1 MSISEVDG
9 KCELIVIFSSTEEP
23 PECVMVSDYDNY
35 TSETLQQYEPPSDDF
50 SVSFGFKSTKQILTN
65 LTADEAIDKF
75 YDLFRTECT
84 VTGAGSIYFQDSN
97 DVIVQPTL
105 YGTLDNL
112 EEPYCG
118 RYSIR
123 NPTIVW
129 RHDRTRDERTE
140 ELVDRMLVSSFGYR
154 YVSNTCK
161 C

>member
-1 MSISEVDG
+1 MNISEIDG

-23 PECVMVSDYDNY
+23 PECVMVRDYDNY
-35 TSETLQQYEPPSDDF
+35 TSETLQQYKPSDDF

-65 LTADEAIDKF
+65 LTAKEAIDNF
-75 YDLFRTECT
+75 YDLFRTECI

-97 DVIVQPTL
+97 DVIIQSTL
-105 YGTLDNL
+105 YGALDNL

-129 RHDRTRDERTE
+129 RYDRTRDERTK
-140 ELVDRMLVSSFGYR
+140 ELVDRMLISSFGYR